1 MMLQNNY
8 ANLRRIVKNPKAY
21 NRPSHTTLQNKRYST
36 SDYVIW
42 FFVRTLLFYPHN
54 LYKNTTGDLSPSRYV
69 KDLYASILYFPLYV
83 TMKYVKSSSTLIE

>member
-42 FFVRTLLFYPHN
+42 FLCAHYYFTPIIFIKIQRVISVLLG
-54 LYKNTTGDLSPSRYV
+54 T
-69 KDLYASILYFPLYV
+69 
-83 TMKYVKSSSTLIE
+83 